1 MKSVSLGRRMI
12 AAEAGLGW
20 AQLLMLR
27 VDINA
32 AKTSLKS
39 AFRGVG
45 RGLRCRRIL
54 QSLDCESGG
63 KLLRQ
68 PKLIRDRNKEM
79 QWLAKH

>member
-1 MKSVSLGRRMI
+1 MKSVGFGRRMI
-12 AAEAGLGW
+12 AAEAGLMW
-20 AQLLMLR
+20 AQLVMLR

-32 AKTSLKS
+32 VKTLPKS
-39 AFRGVG
+39 VFQGVG